1 MIRILHVIGSMGSGG
16 AEAIIM
22 NIYRK
27 IDRSKI
33 QFDFVVHTKKKA
45 FYDDEIRAL
54 GGKIYTAERYNV
66 VNCFS
71 YKRYWDDFFTKH
83 PEYQIIHGHINS
95 SAAIYLSSAKKHG
108 RVAVAHSHATK
119 NTEKSLKAWV
129 FLLSTYPIR
138 YIADYFWGCSR
149 QAGIDRYGIKVVE
162 SERFHVLKNGIAAEK
177 YIYNAAT
184 RAKIRTEYNIS
195 DSTYVIGHVGRFT
208 FAKNHAFLLDVFM
221 KIHQIEPDSKLM
233 LIGKGELEDDVRKKV
248 RDLQLESSVIFVG
261 QVKNVFDYLQA
272 MDTFIFPSVFEGL
285 GISLVEAQAAGLP
298 CIVSENIQEEAK
310 LPCGLVHTLNIH
322 DGADAWA
329 KMAMKLHGTERKNTF
344 LAVKDAGFNIQESA
358 QMLAKFY
365 EDILQ
370 NKIDSMVEIK

>member
-1 MIRILHVIGSMGSGG
+1 M
-16 AEAIIM
+16 
-22 NIYRK
+22 
-27 IDRSKI
+27 
-33 QFDFVVHTKKKA
+33 
-45 FYDDEIRAL
+45 
-54 GGKIYTAERYNV
+54 
-66 VNCFS
+66 
-71 YKRYWDDFFTKH
+71 
-83 PEYQIIHGHINS
+83 
-95 SAAIYLSSAKKHG
+95 
-108 RVAVAHSHATK
+108 
-119 NTEKSLKAWV
+119 
-129 FLLSTYPIR
+129 
-138 YIADYFWGCSR
+138 
-149 QAGIDRYGIKVVE
+149 
-162 SERFHVLKNGIAAEK
+162 LKNGIAAEK